1 MINMTLYSTTVQ
13 NVGAEAELFK
23 EEQMIVLFGENAPAE
38 LADYCYNI
46 QVNSVEG
53 EIIPGQRVY
62 FDDEEYEITAVGDVV
77 IKNLSDLG
85 HITIRF
91 NGDAEAGLAGT
102 LYVESKELP
111 EITVGT
117 EITIK

>member
-1 MINMTLYSTTVQ
+1 MTLYTTTVQ
-13 NVGAEAELFK
+13 NIGAEAELFK

-46 QVNSVEG
+46 QVNPVDG
-53 EIIPGQRVY
+53 EIVPGQKVY
-62 FDDEEYEITAVGDVV
+62 FDDQGYEITAVGNVV
-77 IKNLSDLG
+77 VKNLSDLG

-91 NGDAEAGLAGT
+91 NGDVEAELGGT

-111 EITVGT
+111 EISVG
-117 EITIK
+117 IQISIK